1 VRGGGD
7 HRSEEEGREEGR
19 RRGPRRDPT
28 LLPRRL
34 AADANILVNTARL
47 AAQRHL
53 ATYAEPVPVEQLVRS
68 LCDAKQGYT
77 QFGGLR
83 PYGVSLLY
91 AGWDCER
98 GFSLYQSDPSGNY
111 SGWKAAAVGA
121 NAGAALNILRS
132 DYDESVDLAAATR
145 LAVRVLSK
153 TMDSTA
159 LDPQKVELATVT
171 RTEGGTA
178 FRIWDEAELKPLLEE
193 VNAAQKKEKDK
204 EDAKPK

>member
-1 VRGGGD
+1 M
-7 HRSEEEGREEGR
+7 
-19 RRGPRRDPT
+19 
-28 LLPRRL
+28 
-34 AADANILVNTARL
+34 
-47 AAQRHL
+47 
-53 ATYAEPVPVEQLVRS
+53 
-68 LCDAKQGYT
+68 
-77 QFGGLR
+77 
-83 PYGVSLLY
+83 
-91 AGWDCER
+91 
-98 GFSLYQSDPSGNY
+98 
-111 SGWKAAAVGA
+111 GWKAAAVGA

-204 EDAKPK
+204 EDAKAK